1 MNEVM
6 LEERLKEASELHHLT
21 QREKEILFYWIK
33 DFDYR
38 QIALLLGISRNT
50 VKVHISKI
58 NLKLQV
64 KSKASLILK
73 IIRQP

>member
-1 MNEVM
+1 MNNIMMED
-6 LEERLKEASELHHLT
+6 RIKETTESYHLT
-21 QREKEILFYWIK
+21 PREKEILFYWMK

-58 NLKLQV
+58 NMKLQV
-64 KSKASLILK
+64 NSKASLILK
-73 IIRQP
+73 IIRE

>member
-1 MNEVM
+1 MTDVM
-6 LEERLKEASELHHLT
+6 LEERIKETTENYHLT
-21 QREKEILFYWIK
+21 SREKEVLFYWIK

-64 KSKASLILK
+64 NSKASVILK
-73 IIRQP
+73 IIMT

>member
-1 MNEVM
+1 MNEVL
-6 LEERLKEASELHHLT
+6 LEERLKETNELYHLT
-21 QREKEILFYWIK
+21 PREREILFYWMK

-50 VKVHISKI
+50 VKAHISKI

-73 IIRQP
+73 IISL

>member
-1 MNEVM
+1 MNDTM
-6 LEERLKEASELHHLT
+6 MDERIKETTEHYRLT
-21 QREKEILFYWIK
+21 PREKEILLYWMK

-50 VKVHISKI
+50 VKVHIAKI

-64 KSKASLILK
+64 NSKASLILK
-73 IIRQP
+73 VIMV

>member
-1 MNEVM
+1 LNDVM
-6 LEERLKEASELHHLT
+6 VENRIKETIGNYHLT
-21 QREKEILFYWIK
+21 SREQEILFYWMK

-50 VKVHISKI
+50 VKVHVSKI

-64 KSKASLILK
+64 NSKASLILK
-73 IIRQP
+73 ILLA